1 MRTLVIVTFALLMSI
16 GLASKSHAGT
26 VYEDGCLV
34 PYAFYG
40 TSDDTLVTL
49 MVYTAN
55 TGNSIYWSYFS
66 ADGVLLSNG
75 SLPIQSSTWLY
86 NFSLKDKD
94 GDNHPDTQGYL
105 VFTIDNTGVLETSEN
120 RQELSGTAFLWS
132 TGDAAFL
139 PVVPLTRSDYA
150 NVALDLSNLN
160 AASITGLT
168 HGCSGSKGT
177 ENKYWIEAAYSAVTQ
192 LVIWTSQNPS
202 GAFTGN
208 ISTISG
214 DPLQNI
220 TINATHTRLNVVNV
234 ASDVAGI
241 PSGYYDGGLYIIP
254 NGGDRIMFSIVESS
268 VVAARQTVLVLSIRG
283 VEYPYMERAGHSL
296 IF

>member
-1 MRTLVIVTFALLMSI
+1 MKIKMMALVIVTFAMLMSV
-16 GLASKSHAGT
+16 GLTGMSHAGT
-26 VYEDGCLV
+26 VYDDGCLV

-49 MVYTAN
+49 SVYTAT

-75 SLPIQSSTWLY
+75 SFPIQSTTFMY
-86 NFSLKDKD
+86 NFSLKDED
-94 GDNHPDTQGYL
+94 SSNHPDTEGYL
-105 VFTIDNTGVLETSEN
+105 VFTIDNTGVLATSEN
-120 RQELSGTAFLWS
+120 RAELSGDAFLWS

-139 PVVPLTRSDYA
+139 PVVPLARSDYA
-150 NVALDLSNLN
+150 NVNLDLNNLN
-160 AASITGLT
+160 AASITDLSYGFSST
-168 HGCSGSKGT
+168 SGT
-177 ENKYWIEAAYSAVTQ
+177 ENKYWIDPAYSAVTQ
-192 LVIWTSQNPS
+192 LVIWTSQDPS

-241 PSGYYDGGLYIIP
+241 PSGYCDGGLYITS
-254 NGGDRIMFSIVESS
+254 NGGDRFMFSIIESS
-268 VVAARQTVLVLSIRG
+268 VVAARQTVLG
-283 VEYPYMERAGHSL
+283 NEYP
-296 IF
+296 

>member
-1 MRTLVIVTFALLMSI
+1 MKSKMRALVIVTFALLMSM
-16 GLASKSHAGT
+16 GLAGKSHAGT

-40 TSDDTLVTL
+40 DSDNTLVTL
-49 MVYTAN
+49 NVYTAN

-75 SLPIQSSTWLY
+75 SLPIQSSTWAY

-94 GDNHPDTQGYL
+94 GNNHPNTQGYL
-105 VFTIDNTGVLETSEN
+105 VFTIDNTGVLETGED
-120 RQELSGTAFLWS
+120 RQELSGAAFLWS

-150 NVALDLSNLN
+150 NVDLTLDNLN
-160 AASITGLT
+160 AASITDLSYGFSST
-168 HGCSGSKGT
+168 SAT
-177 ENKYWIEAAYSAVTQ
+177 VNKYWIEAAYSAVTQ

-241 PSGYYDGGLYIIP
+241 PLGYYDGGLYIIP
-254 NGGDRIMFSIVESS
+254 NGGDRFMFSIVESS
-268 VVAARQTVLVLSIRG
+268 GVAARQTVLG
-283 VEYPYMERAGHSL
+283 NEYP
-296 IF
+296 

>member
-1 MRTLVIVTFALLMSI
+1 MKIKMRTLVIVTFALLISM
-16 GLASKSHAGT
+16 GLAGKSHAGT

-40 TSDDTLVTL
+40 ASDDTLVTL

-75 SLPIQSSTWLY
+75 SLPIQSSTWMY
-86 NFSLKDKD
+86 NFPLKDED
-94 GDNHPDTQGYL
+94 SNNHPDTQGYL
-105 VFTIDNTGVLETSEN
+105 VFTIDNTGVLETSED
-120 RQELSGTAFLWS
+120 REELSGAAFLWS

-150 NVALDLSNLN
+150 NVDLDLSNLN
-160 AASITGLT
+160 AASITGLSYGFAST
-168 HGCSGSKGT
+168 SGT
-177 ENKYWIEAAYSAVTQ
+177 NNKYWTEAAYSAVTQ
-192 LVIWTSQNPS
+192 LIIWTSQNPS

-208 ISTISG
+208 ISTIFG
-214 DPLQNI
+214 DPLQDI

-241 PSGYYDGGLYIIP
+241 PSGYYDGGLYIVS
-254 NGGDRIMFSIVESS
+254 NGGDRFMFSIVESDI
-268 VVAARQTVLVLSIRG
+268 VEARQTILG
-283 VEYPYMERAGHSL
+283 VEYP
-296 IF
+296 

>member
-1 MRTLVIVTFALLMSI
+1 MKSKMRALVIVTFALLMSM
-16 GLASKSHAGT
+16 GLAGKSHAGT

-40 TSDDTLVTL
+40 DSDNTLVTL
-49 MVYTAN
+49 NVYTAN

-75 SLPIQSSTWLY
+75 SLPIQSSTWAY

-94 GDNHPDTQGYL
+94 GNNHPNTQGYL
-105 VFTIDNTGVLETSEN
+105 VFTIDNTGVLETGED
-120 RQELSGTAFLWS
+120 RQELSGAAFLWS

-150 NVALDLSNLN
+150 NVDLTLDNLN
-160 AASITGLT
+160 AASITDLSYGFSST
-168 HGCSGSKGT
+168 SAT
-177 ENKYWIEAAYSAVTQ
+177 VNKYWIEAAYSAVTQ

-202 GAFTGN
+202 GAFTGT

-241 PSGYYDGGLYIIP
+241 PLGYYDGGLYIIP
-254 NGGDRIMFSIVESS
+254 NGGDRFMFSIVESS
-268 VVAARQTVLVLSIRG
+268 VVAARQTVLG
-283 VEYPYMERAGHSL
+283 NEYP
-296 IF
+296 

>member
-1 MRTLVIVTFALLMSI
+1 MKSKMRTLVIVTFALFMSV
-16 GLASKSHAGT
+16 GLAGKSHAGT

-40 TSDDTLVTL
+40 ASDNTLVTL

-66 ADGVLLSNG
+66 ADGVRLSNG
-75 SLPIQSSTWLY
+75 SFPLQSLTWLY
-86 NFSLKDKD
+86 NFSLKDED
-94 GDNHPDTQGYL
+94 SNNHPDTQGYL
-105 VFTIDNTGVLETSEN
+105 VFTIDNTGVLGTTEN
-120 RQELSGTAFLWS
+120 RQELSGAAFLWS

-150 NVALDLSNLN
+150 NVNLDLNNLN
-160 AASITGLT
+160 AASITGLSYGFSST
-168 HGCSGSKGT
+168 SGT
-177 ENKYWIEAAYSAVTQ
+177 ENKYWIEPAFSAVTQ

-214 DPLQNI
+214 GPLQNI
-220 TINATHTRLNVVNV
+220 TINATHSRLNIVNV

-241 PSGYYDGGLYIIP
+241 PLDYYDGGLYIAP
-254 NGGDRIMFSIVESS
+254 NGGDRFMFSIVESS
-268 VVAARQTVLVLSIRG
+268 VVAARQTILG
-283 VEYPYMERAGHSL
+283 AEY
-296 IF
+296 